1 MTRISVSVF
10 PKRLFHAVLLCP
22 MPFQSPCPIITNTIV
37 QNPKSPFR
45 HHRSICDESQLENAV
60 HNIAANGGASTKDGG
75 IAHFLAEFF
84 PILLEFAGFSAFC
97 WHGGAGLADS
107 QRHVAVICRW

>member
-1 MTRISVSVF
+1 MQSCVSDN
-10 PKRLFHAVLLCP
+10 
-22 MPFQSPCPIITNTIV
+22 PFQSPCPIITNTIV
-37 QNPKSPFR
+37 QNPKSSLR
-45 HHRSICDESQLENAV
+45 HHRSIHSESQLENAV

-97 WHGGAGLADS
+97 WCGGARLADS